1 MRMTPEQ
8 VALRAFQITL
18 EIMTKG
24 SEKEGSN
31 DTWLDKP
38 PRFHSDKSIRHQI
51 TGQLEDDM
59 QSRKESLVRTIMDI
73 CQLEYR
79 IPDHEK

>member
-8 VALRAFQITL
+8 VALRAFQIVM
-18 EIMTKG
+18 EVMTKG
-24 SEKEGSN
+24 SDKEGSN

-51 TGQLEDDM
+51 TAQLEDDM
-59 QSRKESLVRTIMDI
+59 QGRKESMVRAMMDI
-73 CQLEYR
+73 CQQEY
-79 IPDHEK
+79 IKS